1 MRELKF
7 LMALWRTNLQ
17 AAMEYRGAFIGQ
29 IGGMILNNSIYFAV
43 WVIFFQRFDEI
54 RGWGVDEMFLVFGV
68 TASAFGLVVFLF
80 GNARTLSDVIAQG
93 QLDYYLA
100 LPRPVLIHTLA
111 SRSITSGLGD
121 ITYGVLSFLF
131 SGQVNVQSGL
141 RFITGVSI
149 SAVIFLSFMVLLHSL
164 SFWSGYVSAFVDVM
178 VNAMFSFAIYP
189 ITLFDGTAKLLLFT
203 ILPAAL
209 MGAVPA
215 EFVRAFTWSHLL
227 QMLVGALILLAL
239 SVTVF
244 YRGLRRYESGSAFQI
259 QS

>member
-7 LMALWRTNLQ
+7 LTALWRTNLQ
-17 AAMEYRGAFIGQ
+17 AAMEYRVAFLGQ
-29 IGGMILNNSIYFAV
+29 IGGMMLNNSIYFAA
-43 WVIFFQRFDEI
+43 WVIFFQRFEEI
-54 RGWGVDEMFLVFGV
+54 RGWGLDEMFLVFGV
-68 TASAFGLVVFLF
+68 SSAAFGLVVFLF

-131 SGQVNVQSGL
+131 SGQVNIQSSL

-149 SAVIFLSFMVLLHSL
+149 SAAILLSFMVLLHSL
-164 SFWSGYVSAFVDVM
+164 SFWSGYVSAFVDLM
-178 VNAMFSFAIYP
+178 VNAMLSFALYP
-189 ITLFDGTAKLLLFT
+189 ITLFDGTAKFLLFT

-227 QMLVGALILLAL
+227 QMLVGALILLVL
-239 SVTVF
+239 SVTIF